1 MDHSHLAL
9 VGVWIKRNWYW
20 LSGSVV
26 LFWYSIKW
34 MFYKIISNHPTLNQ
48 MEDAI
53 GKVRHEIEDVK
64 HNLANQLE
72 QHEKTEFARQDKLE
86 GSLLSRQEVYR
97 KETMDSFSRLTTKVD
112 DLTKVIIETIRD
124 NRK

>member
-1 MDHSHLAL
+1 
-9 VGVWIKRNWYW
+9 
-20 LSGSVV
+20 
-26 LFWYSIKW
+26 